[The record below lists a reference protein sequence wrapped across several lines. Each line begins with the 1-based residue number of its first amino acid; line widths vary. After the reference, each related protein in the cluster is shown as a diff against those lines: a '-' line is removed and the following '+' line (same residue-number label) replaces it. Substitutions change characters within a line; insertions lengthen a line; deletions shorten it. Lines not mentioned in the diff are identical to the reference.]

1 VLEPAASVAP
11 PSPRVTAAP
20 ESASRQAPVWVTTP
34 EGDRWNQVVQAM
46 VAAGTVQALV
56 RELAMQAQCVAIDEN
71 SQPALWRLQVERET
85 LRSTAHVDKLQTA
98 LSQLLQCPVRIE
110 MQAGVAQDNPAL
122 RAQAEKERRQ
132 QEAEALVHNDP
143 LVLEVMS
150 QFKSARIVPGS
161 IRPLA

>member
-1 VLEPAASVAP
+1 
-11 PSPRVTAAP
+11 
-20 ESASRQAPVWVTTP
+20 
-34 EGDRWNQVVQAM
+34 
-46 VAAGTVQALV
+46 
-56 RELAMQAQCVAIDEN
+56 MQAQCVGINET
-71 SQPALWRLQVERET
+71 SQPALWQLRVERET